1 MDMELRA
8 LRAFVEVVRQG
19 GFSRAA
25 KTVFATQSTVSKAVK
40 QLEDEVGLP
49 LLERVGHR
57 STLTSAGEIVY
68 RRAQAMLAE
77 RDDLVAELDELRGLK
92 RGTLRFGL
100 PPVGS
105 DILFAPVFAVFRSRY
120 PGVEIQL
127 VEHGSK
133 RLEEMVLAG
142 EVDLA
147 AALLP
152 DSDAFEWRDVRREPI
167 DALVPADHPLAQSA
181 SVELKALAGSPFILF
196 EAAFAL
202 NPIILDACRQAGFTP
217 AVAARS
223 SQISFVIALVAAK
236 IGVGF
241 LPRMIARQREHPG
254 VRRIGVAGPSMEWRM
269 TLIWRRGAYLSQAA
283 QAWLALA
290 SDSGGRVGD
299 PEASRA

>member
-1 MDMELRA
+1 MELRA

-40 QLEDEVGLP
+40 QLEDELGLP
-49 LLERVGHR
+49 LLDRIGHR
-57 STLTSAGEIVY
+57 SALTAAGEIVF

-77 RDDLVAELDELRGLK
+77 RDDLVAELEDLRGLK
-92 RGTLRFGL
+92 RGVLRFGL
-100 PPVGS
+100 APVGG
-105 DILFAPVFAVFRSRY
+105 DVLFAPAFAVFRSRY

-152 DSDAFEWRDVRREPI
+152 ESEAFEWRDVRREPI
-167 DALVPADHPLAQSA
+167 DALVPADHPLAHEA
-181 SVELKALAGSPFILF
+181 CVELKALADSPFILF
-196 EAAFAL
+196 EAGFAL

-217 AVAARS
+217 AVTARS
-223 SQISFVIALVAAK
+223 SQIPFIIELVAAK
-236 IGVGF
+236 LGVGF
-241 LPRMIARQREHPG
+241 LPRMIAERREHPG
-254 VRRIGVAGPSMEWRM
+254 VRHIAVVAPAMEWRM
-269 TLIWRRGAYLSQAA
+269 TLIWRRGAYLSPAA
-283 QAWLALA
+283 RAWIAMA
-290 SDSGGRVGD
+290 SDSGGA
-299 PEASRA
+299 PS